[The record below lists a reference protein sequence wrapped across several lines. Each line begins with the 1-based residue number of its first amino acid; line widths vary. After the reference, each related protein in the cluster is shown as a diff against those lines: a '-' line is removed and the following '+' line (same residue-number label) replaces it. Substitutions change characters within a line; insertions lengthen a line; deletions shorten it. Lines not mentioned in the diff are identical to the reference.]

1 MVLAAWE
8 SVVGM
13 SKTLLLIIVPTVS
26 DTVREGR
33 TVRTSGNGASERSRM
48 KCGFRLGCDSE
59 SMARP
64 ALDCAD
70 WLSEDAKRRSRG
82 KPNANR
88 YGEMV

>member
-48 KCGFRLGCDSE
+48 KAGSAWAATLSPWLDLHLIVRIGCRKMNQAAKQGE
-59 SMARP
+59 AKCQPAR
-64 ALDCAD
+64 
-70 WLSEDAKRRSRG
+70 
-82 KPNANR
+82 
-88 YGEMV
+88 